1 MKSSY
6 LMVFLSTLIA
16 LHSCG
21 GPSNSVRVAE
31 DYHYGY
37 SLSSGQI
44 AVGGILSLVDNSLT
58 WKDEKAISQR
68 LVQAIKKE
76 NRDLTVLSGKEVK
89 RLLGTQDYRAMID
102 AYQQNGLFTPH
113 WYSVLNNKLKG
124 TQYIIMPVIESHKV
138 SRQSK
143 KVSNGIADTLF
154 LLLIVIYI
162 IALIADKESRKTR
175 LDIPDL
181 SGIEGGPRIST
192 IREMTIRFNLHD
204 LKRRQLVQQDLLRGQ
219 AISFEFN
226 KKMRQFPPLSSSRKI
241 FRKVFNDYVYK
252 LSDTLQ

>member
-1 MKSSY
+1 MKSKC
-6 LMVFLSTLIA
+6 LIVFLLTLIA

-44 AVGGILSLVDNSLT
+44 AIGGILSLVDKSLS
-58 WKDEKAISQR
+58 WKDEKAISQY
-68 LVQAIKKE
+68 LVHAMKSK
-76 NRDLTVLSGKEVK
+76 NRDLTVLSAKEVK
-89 RLLGTQDYRAMID
+89 TLLGTKDYRAMIGE
-102 AYQQNGLFTPH
+102 YQRNGVFTPH

-124 TQYIIMPVIESHKV
+124 TRYIIMPVIESHKV

-154 LLLIVIYI
+154 ILLIVIYI
-162 IALIADKESRKTR
+162 MALLADKDSKKTR

-181 SGIEGGPRIST
+181 SWIEGGPRIST
-192 IREMTIRFNLHD
+192 IREITIRFNLHD

-219 AISFEFN
+219 AISFELKN
-226 KKMRQFPPLSSSRKI
+226 KMRRFPPLSSSRKI
-241 FRKVFNDYVYK
+241 FKKVFNDYVYK
-252 LSDTLQ
+252 LSGLQ